1 MSRSAQTVLDR
12 YAEAVPC
19 ERLAAAVREHR
30 RWTGDDPRLLVAEAA
45 ASTTGQ
51 SFLGGIKP
59 TVERFRETFVATGR
73 VDSFADLAALDLED
87 DDLVAAFGAQRK
99 RHVLLETARVLAD
112 RPAETDLD
120 ALVGWASTAD
130 QYRYDADP
138 IGSIAGVGPSTFQ
151 YLRQL
156 AGIDALVPDPT
167 GVQLLEAV
175 ASDLESSPI
184 DTATDLRTI
193 ASGEWLA
200 WESAY
205 TPLEIDRLAW
215 WTFTDAEERNAILE
229 VHGTT
234 DELVD

>member
-1 MSRSAQTVLDR
+1 MSRSVQTVLDR
-12 YAEAVPC
+12 YAEEVPY

-51 SFLGGIKP
+51 SFLGGSKP

-99 RHVLLETARVLAD
+99 RHVLLEIARVLAD
-112 RPAETDLD
+112 RSADDDLV
-120 ALVGWASTAD
+120 ALVDWASAAD

-167 GVQLLEAV
+167 GIQLLEVV
-175 ASDLESSPI
+175 AADLESSPI

-193 ASGEWLA
+193 ASAEWLA
-200 WESAY
+200 WESSY

-215 WTFTDAEERNAILE
+215 WTFTDDAERDAILE
-229 VHGTT
+229 VHGMA